1 MALTNE
7 QTEIVK
13 TFLPDFEVTDET
25 TIEQVNEAF
34 GKNYIKMDLHEAEL
48 NKKYIQGLAKAENR
62 LAKVLGSEANG
73 KKYDEMVELLESKMT
88 EFNDKIKELSNS
100 TTKTGKTDKEL
111 EGLLHEKEQLSNA
124 LKEAAE
130 KLKSLESEKESLLAD
145 SEKKLEAY
153 KLKTKVDGLWSGL
166 NWTDDTNIYTKN
178 GLWSTEIEG
187 KVTFKEEDGDII
199 VYDATGENW
208 LKDGVGKMTAQK
220 YFNDIAE
227 KAKALKKNGATHVK
241 TEGEKKA
248 EGLPANQAAY
258 IERMK
263 KIRDAQTAK

>member
-13 TFLPDFEVTDET
+13 TFLPDFEVNDET